1 MSAADYL
8 DDPDTDTPID
18 DEPSARV
25 LWPGD
30 AGNLPH
36 IAREVCVV
44 LIRRTHLWSGASK
57 KSTQLWQAA
66 VDYQDAINARLNALF
81 LELHLDERNEIA
93 YKLQVE
99 KTGSQPFP
107 TLLYDAAYNR
117 EEVEVLLHVRRQ
129 YDRAATG
136 GDESAYL
143 DRAALLDMLKMSRPD
158 TVRDHKTADTRAM
171 TAIEKLVKEGF
182 LLAGNADPDRLRIS
196 PFIETLLS
204 VERIDAF
211 RDALLAGATTDA
223 PSDDVSERQIP
234 MQGSENGVDPETAHG
249 SV

>member
-1 MSAADYL
+1 MSADDYI
-8 DDPDTDTPID
+8 DDPDTEATID

-30 AGNLPH
+30 EGGLPH

-44 LIRRTHLWSGASK
+44 LLRRTHIWSGATR
-57 KSTQLWQAA
+57 KSAQLWQAA

-117 EEVEVLLHVRRQ
+117 EEVEVLLHVRRE

-136 GDESAYL
+136 GDETAYL
-143 DRAALLDMLKMSRPD
+143 DRAALLDMLRMSRPD
-158 TVRDHKTADTRAM
+158 TVRDHKTADTRAI
-171 TAIEKLVKEGF
+171 TAIDKLAKEGF
-182 LLAGNADPDRLRIS
+182 LLAGDADPDRLRIS
-196 PFIETLLS
+196 PVIETLLS

-211 RDALLAGATTDA
+211 RDALLAGTATDA
-223 PSDDVSERQIP
+223 PSDDVSQRQIP
-234 MQGSENGVDPETAHG
+234 MQGNETGVDPETTHG